1 MRALDL
7 STSPTHGETD
17 APDCVFSHDSRA
29 ISAILLGRV
38 GQVHLSL
45 QTIREGNGSIEERLL
60 AYLQCADEPTSQ
72 DHLTYLL
79 DEVAKPIIQ
88 RIVQRSSRLDP
99 LQAEYETSPQD
110 LAGEAL
116 VRVLKRLRASKA
128 DPNQQLISNF
138 PGLVAT
144 ITYRAIAENVRARN
158 RQWANLE
165 KKIRRLF
172 AANGELDIWKD
183 SERNLV
189 CGYQVWHGS
198 ELSPSDRTQNPYA
211 TQSELSSI
219 AEEFRFDNRKRNTAE
234 LILILLDKVRRPIK
248 LRDLVDLINGL
259 RSSGP
264 SSLEEINPSQEF
276 LTDNEGSLAAGVVK
290 TRRLLERL
298 FAEIH
303 KLGIEQR
310 KSLLLNMTDSY
321 GFSIEWFMFTGIA
334 TEAQLARLL
343 EVSTDEFKLLL
354 NHLPMT
360 DKEIANQLGMS
371 PTKVANIRKAV
382 RERLARCRQ
391 AFLRE
396 NESEL

>member
-1 MRALDL
+1 MR
-7 STSPTHGETD
+7 TSPTQGDTN
-17 APDCVFSHDSRA
+17 APDSVFSHDCRA

-38 GQVHLSL
+38 GQVHLPLDTS
-45 QTIREGNGSIEERLL
+45 RESSGSIDERLL
-60 AYLQCADEPTSQ
+60 AYLQCVDEAGSQ
-72 DHLTYLL
+72 EHLTYLL
-79 DEVAKPIIQ
+79 EDVAKPIIQ
-88 RIVQRSSRLDP
+88 RIVQRSARVDVLNAD
-99 LQAEYETSPQD
+99 YETSPQD

-128 DPNQQLISNF
+128 DHNQQVISNF
-138 PGLVAT
+138 AGLVAT
-144 ITYRAIAENVRARN
+144 ITYRAIAEHFRARN

-172 AANGELDIWKD
+172 AANSQLDIWKD
-183 SERNLV
+183 SESNLV
-189 CGYQVWHGS
+189 CGYQVWHRNELGS
-198 ELSPSDRTQNPYA
+198 SDRTQNQYA
-211 TQSELSSI
+211 TQSERSLI
-219 AEEFRFDNRKRNTAE
+219 AEELRLDRRKRNTAE
-234 LILILLDKVRRPIK
+234 LILLLLDKVRKPIK
-248 LRDLVDLINGL
+248 LKDLVDLIDGL
-259 RSSGP
+259 RPPGP
-264 SSLEEINPSQEF
+264 ANLHETNPAQEF
-276 LTDNEGSLAAGVVK
+276 PTAENEPTLAIGTVK

-321 GFSIEWFMFTGIA
+321 GFSIEWFVFTGIA
-334 TEAQLARLL
+334 TEAQLAKLL
-343 EVSTDEFKLLL
+343 EISTDEFKLLL
-354 NHLPMT
+354 IDLPMT

-371 PTKVANIRKAV
+371 PTKVANVRKAV